1 LALIA
6 AWALILGSDR
16 VLHAQVPEQPMPAE
30 PAPADTV
37 VTPAFPNA
45 IPASQIVRRADAD
58 TDTLSQIRAQIAAK
72 PAVSAIDTLLPTFAD
87 SVRKLAAPLADSELL
102 SVMSAR
108 DLTDLEQRWRGF
120 DTQIRSW
127 QSTLED
133 RTAVLVALNSTVA
146 RLREAWD
153 ATAELAFGT
162 DILPELVDR
171 VLTMQDQITAV
182 EKDLGSRRDQLL
194 TLESRVSVVGA
205 TIQTSIAGID
215 SARAVARQQILAPD
229 SPAIWKVARSARRD
243 LQREIALSWK
253 LRSASLR
260 DFVTTNEQAL
270 LIHAVF
276 FFALV
281 SLTVM
286 LRRRTRDWDT
296 ADPSTAAASYVLSR
310 PVASGLLIALL
321 LYRLFYERIP
331 TTVSDLVGVLAVLPL
346 VRLLPGL
353 LPDPVRRPI
362 LVIVGIFAISRLTP
376 FLIEGSLLYRI
387 AVLVVNA
394 IALLWFLRVNS
405 KGLPESLRGKP
416 LWNAYLGLVRLA
428 AVLLLVALL
437 ANVVGFLA
445 LSSLLMT
452 GVLNSAFLSV
462 VLLAAVK
469 VLEGIAVAAVRRGPI
484 RVLRTVRTYPDL
496 VLARITNLLRL
507 VGVVAFV
514 GLMLHQFGIL
524 QPVIA
529 TVDAILSSKATV
541 GTWKISLG
549 DVLAFVLTIWLAV
562 LVSRLLRFL
571 LREDVLSRMRLPRG
585 MPHSIS
591 TMAHYV
597 ILGIGFLIACAAAG
611 LDLNK
616 FALLAGAFG
625 VGIGFGLQNI
635 VNNFISGLILTF
647 ERQIQ
652 IGDTIEIDSLVGIVK
667 RIGIRASY
675 VRTFSGAE
683 VIVPNGD
690 LIAGRVVNWTLS
702 DQLRRIELPIGVA
715 YGNRP
720 AHVIEVL
727 LEVAKGHEEILD
739 NPEPV
744 VLFNGFGES
753 SLDFEMR
760 VWTANFDFW
769 RRVSSDVAA
778 QAYDA
783 LAEAGIEI
791 PFPQRDLHIKSVE
804 VSAAD
809 ALAARRAD
817 EPDEAPQI

>member
-1 LALIA
+1 
-6 AWALILGSDR
+6 
-16 VLHAQVPEQPMPAE
+16 
-30 PAPADTV
+30 
-37 VTPAFPNA
+37 
-45 IPASQIVRRADAD
+45 
-58 TDTLSQIRAQIAAK
+58 
-72 PAVSAIDTLLPTFAD
+72 
-87 SVRKLAAPLADSELL
+87 
-102 SVMSAR
+102 
-108 DLTDLEQRWRGF
+108 
-120 DTQIRSW
+120 
-127 QSTLED
+127 
-133 RTAVLVALNSTVA
+133 
-146 RLREAWD
+146 
-153 ATAELAFGT
+153 
-162 DILPELVDR
+162 
-171 VLTMQDQITAV
+171 
-182 EKDLGSRRDQLL
+182 
-194 TLESRVSVVGA
+194 
-205 TIQTSIAGID
+205 
-215 SARAVARQQILAPD
+215 
-229 SPAIWKVARSARRD
+229 
-243 LQREIALSWK
+243 
-253 LRSASLR
+253 
-260 DFVTTNEQAL
+260 
-270 LIHAVF
+270 
-276 FFALV
+276 
-281 SLTVM
+281 
-286 LRRRTRDWDT
+286 
-296 ADPSTAAASYVLSR
+296 
-310 PVASGLLIALL
+310 
-321 LYRLFYERIP
+321 
-331 TTVSDLVGVLAVLPL
+331 
-346 VRLLPGL
+346 
-353 LPDPVRRPI
+353 

-647 ERQIQ
+647 ERPIQ

>member
-1 LALIA
+1 
-6 AWALILGSDR
+6 
-16 VLHAQVPEQPMPAE
+16 
-30 PAPADTV
+30 
-37 VTPAFPNA
+37 
-45 IPASQIVRRADAD
+45 
-58 TDTLSQIRAQIAAK
+58 
-72 PAVSAIDTLLPTFAD
+72 
-87 SVRKLAAPLADSELL
+87 
-102 SVMSAR
+102 
-108 DLTDLEQRWRGF
+108 
-120 DTQIRSW
+120 
-127 QSTLED
+127 
-133 RTAVLVALNSTVA
+133 
-146 RLREAWD
+146 
-153 ATAELAFGT
+153 
-162 DILPELVDR
+162 
-171 VLTMQDQITAV
+171 
-182 EKDLGSRRDQLL
+182 
-194 TLESRVSVVGA
+194 
-205 TIQTSIAGID
+205 
-215 SARAVARQQILAPD
+215 
-229 SPAIWKVARSARRD
+229 
-243 LQREIALSWK
+243 
-253 LRSASLR
+253 
-260 DFVTTNEQAL
+260 
-270 LIHAVF
+270 
-276 FFALV
+276 
-281 SLTVM
+281 
-286 LRRRTRDWDT
+286 
-296 ADPSTAAASYVLSR
+296 
-310 PVASGLLIALL
+310 
-321 LYRLFYERIP
+321 
-331 TTVSDLVGVLAVLPL
+331 
-346 VRLLPGL
+346 
-353 LPDPVRRPI
+353 
-362 LVIVGIFAISRLTP
+362 
-376 FLIEGSLLYRI
+376 
-387 AVLVVNA
+387 
-394 IALLWFLRVNS
+394 
-405 KGLPESLRGKP
+405 
-416 LWNAYLGLVRLA
+416 
-428 AVLLLVALL
+428 
-437 ANVVGFLA
+437 
-445 LSSLLMT
+445 
-452 GVLNSAFLSV
+452 
-462 VLLAAVK
+462 
-469 VLEGIAVAAVRRGPI
+469 
-484 RVLRTVRTYPDL
+484 
-496 VLARITNLLRL
+496 
-507 VGVVAFV
+507 
-514 GLMLHQFGIL
+514 
-524 QPVIA
+524 
-529 TVDAILSSKATV
+529 
-541 GTWKISLG
+541 
-549 DVLAFVLTIWLAV
+549 
-562 LVSRLLRFL
+562 
-571 LREDVLSRMRLPRG
+571 

-647 ERQIQ
+647 ERPIQ